1 MYEWETKI
9 DKSAIAIRI
18 IELRAETKRIANVTL
33 RGNFANPDDRTYW
46 EKKLKKLTGELSALE
61 QM

>member
-18 IELRAETKRIANVTL
+18 IALRKETKRIANETL
-33 RGNFANPDDRTYW
+33 RGNFVNPDDREYW
-46 EKKLKKLTGELSALE
+46 VKKLKKLTGELSALE
-61 QM
+61 SM